1 MGTESR
7 SVSFASSS
15 FVRLCSVLIQSIGVK
30 SKKIASEQ
38 NRRKNISSEQN
49 QSWIFFGA
57 RRFRHCVKLKF
68 SGCLNHAGK
77 DGWAAPR
84 LEDANL
90 SFDKLRKGYVE
101 IIVAMPTLY
110 QNCRLVHGDL
120 SEYNILYYI
129 GHLYIIDVSQA
140 VDPDLPRALKFL
152 IEDCIDVSD
161 FFKRYGKPITVTAL
175 EKMSQ
180 ALVSATVTT
189 PWLLD
194 LLDGPVVCL
203 DTR

>member
-101 IIVAMPTLY
+101 
-110 QNCRLVHGDL
+110 
-120 SEYNILYYI
+120 

-161 FFKRYGKPITVTAL
+161 FFKRYGVGVMTIIEL
-175 EKMSQ
+175 
-180 ALVSATVTT
+180 
-189 PWLLD
+189 
-194 LLDGPVVCL
+194 CFYF
-203 DTR
+203 